1 MGATRFVYICI
12 SFLLM
17 FTVIMFLS
25 LITCRNGE
33 LDDIYQIRS
42 GYKLLQIRETD
53 TTHPL
58 SGKQLYASIRETLNE
73 DTDILIFVDDIGLGL
88 YDPSH
93 KLINAYGLPENTFQA
108 NSLSTD
114 ERYSYILKNSYLF
127 EHPQLYKIE
136 TGTVLG
142 AVKEIPSDH
151 YLIYNLFS
159 YSKLQGNLIVKGS
172 DELLNI
178 IRQNLDIHHYEYTE

>member
-42 GYKLLQIRETD
+42 RLQASANRETD
-53 TTHPL
+53 TTSTF

-73 DTDILIFVDDIGLGL
+73 GYRYTD
-88 YDPSH
+88 S
-93 KLINAYGLPENTFQA
+93 
-108 NSLSTD
+108 
-114 ERYSYILKNSYLF
+114 
-127 EHPQLYKIE
+127 
-136 TGTVLG
+136 
-142 AVKEIPSDH
+142 
-151 YLIYNLFS
+151 
-159 YSKLQGNLIVKGS
+159 
-172 DELLNI
+172 
-178 IRQNLDIHHYEYTE
+178 

>member
-1 MGATRFVYICI
+1 MQYICYQKGNNCNEKISPNKNHSFDETLWEQLDICI
-12 SFLLM
+12 SSLLM

-73 DTDILIFVDDIGLGL
+73 DTDILIFVDDIGL
-88 YDPSH
+88 
-93 KLINAYGLPENTFQA
+93 
-108 NSLSTD
+108 
-114 ERYSYILKNSYLF
+114 
-127 EHPQLYKIE
+127 
-136 TGTVLG
+136 
-142 AVKEIPSDH
+142 
-151 YLIYNLFS
+151 
-159 YSKLQGNLIVKGS
+159 
-172 DELLNI
+172 
-178 IRQNLDIHHYEYTE
+178 

>member
-1 MGATRFVYICI
+1 MKKSALIKTQTLMRPYGTETRFVYICI
-12 SFLLM
+12 SSLLM

-73 DTDILIFVDDIGLGL
+73 DTDILI
-88 YDPSH
+88 
-93 KLINAYGLPENTFQA
+93 LIMLM
-108 NSLSTD
+108 
-114 ERYSYILKNSYLF
+114 IL
-127 EHPQLYKIE
+127 
-136 TGTVLG
+136 V
-142 AVKEIPSDH
+142 
-151 YLIYNLFS
+151 
-159 YSKLQGNLIVKGS
+159 
-172 DELLNI
+172 
-178 IRQNLDIHHYEYTE
+178 